1 MITSSEKPDQGIV
14 ECDAAPSVYRRPW
27 VLIVLYALIG
37 PFIGALVVIAGIS
50 LTTEDINASRFKE
63 LALFTLVFAYPLGL
77 IPAITAGIVHAFTQ
91 TTLARMATIALVCTS
106 GMTAAFLQLFVLG
119 NPGSVFG
126 DLYSL
131 FAFALPSLTAAL
143 ILSTLFTRPH
153 RA

>member
-1 MITSSEKPDQGIV
+1 MNTASEKSDQGIV
-14 ECDAAPSVYRRPW
+14 GHEAVDSGYLRPS

-37 PFIGALVVIAGIS
+37 PFIGALVVIAGVS
-50 LTTEDINASRFKE
+50 LTTEDIDASRFKE

-77 IPAITAGIVHAFTQ
+77 IPAITAGVVHAFTQ
-91 TTLARMATIALVCTS
+91 TTLARMATIGLLCAS

-131 FAFALPSLTAAL
+131 FAFVLPSLTAAL
-143 ILSTLFTRPH
+143 ILSTWFTRPQ